1 MSKKRVEIETKAGG
15 LGALPWNHWIPE
27 TFMFPASWNFLRGR
41 HVVLEKEIRQL
52 KRVIFTG
59 HNTNIY
65 YFHNWINKPSAKEMH
80 YPRTLSEATK
90 VARSGKYRQSKTV
103 LSFKVIRM
111 KAVWLK
117 SVEAWKSIQGDFKIS
132 SQNLHSASLT
142 DENATASHFMLNTFY
157 FLFKPQE
164 RLQNNLLYCGIN

>member
-27 TFMFPASWNFLRGR
+27 TFMFPKSWNFLRGR

-117 SVEAWKSIQGDFKIS
+117 SLLKHENRSREILKFLPKIFTVHLWWMKM
-132 SQNLHSASLT
+132 QQHHILCLIPFIFFLNLRKDCKIICSTVA
-142 DENATASHFMLNTFY
+142 
-157 FLFKPQE
+157 
-164 RLQNNLLYCGIN
+164 